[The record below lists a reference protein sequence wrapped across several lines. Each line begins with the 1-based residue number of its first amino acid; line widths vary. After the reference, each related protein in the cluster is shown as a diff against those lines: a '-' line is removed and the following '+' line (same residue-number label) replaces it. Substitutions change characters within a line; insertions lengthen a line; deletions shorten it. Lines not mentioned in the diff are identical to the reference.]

1 MAMPWMKKAKTYA
14 VVDLNS
20 GFVYAT
26 FTNRKKA
33 DKMVSE
39 FKRLDKVNGAF
50 DDANYGVIIEE

>member
-1 MAMPWMKKAKTYA
+1 MAIPWKKKAKTYA

-33 DKMVSE
+33 DKMVRE
-39 FKRLDKVNGAF
+39 FKRLDKINGAF
-50 DDANYGVIIEE
+50 DEADYGVIIEE

>member
-1 MAMPWMKKAKTYA
+1 MKKAKTYA

-33 DKMVSE
+33 EKMMKE
-39 FKRLDKVNGAF
+39 FIRLDDMNGVF
-50 DDANYGVIIEE
+50 GEENYGVIIEE

>member
-1 MAMPWMKKAKTYA
+1 MAVPWMKKAKTYA

-33 DKMVSE
+33 DKMVRE
-39 FKRLDKVNGAF
+39 FKRLDKINGAF
-50 DDANYGVIIEE
+50 DEADYGVIIEE

>member
-1 MAMPWMKKAKTYA
+1 MAIPWMKKAKTYA

-33 DKMVSE
+33 DKMGRE
-39 FKRLDKVNGAF
+39 FKRLDKINGAF
-50 DDANYGVIIEE
+50 DEADYGVIIEE